1 MPCMLYLLV
10 FCDFRKGIKNKD
22 SIRIMDIYRNLTPSP
37 KPKPH
42 MQCNSKFCTE
52 GSVFHTSLSH
62 IVKKK
67 MNLKSNKGVLHVT
80 KVEPIAC
87 LYKSL
92 LWLETCLQSLHSL
105 IKRVWLNLDY
115 YRNKMFMMKENG
127 RKYFII
133 CLLSISTENQEL

>member
-1 MPCMLYLLV
+1 
-10 FCDFRKGIKNKD
+10 
-22 SIRIMDIYRNLTPSP
+22 MDIYRNLTPSP

-42 MQCNSKFCTE
+42 MKCNSKLCSE
-52 GSVFHTSLSH
+52 GSVFHISLRH

-67 MNLKSNKGVLHVT
+67 MNLRSNKGILHVT
-80 KVEPIAC
+80 KVEPIPS

-92 LWLETCLQSLHSL
+92 LCLVTCLQSLHFL

-115 YRNKMFMMKENG
+115 YRNKMFLMKENG

-133 CLLSISTENQEL
+133 CLLSISIENKDL